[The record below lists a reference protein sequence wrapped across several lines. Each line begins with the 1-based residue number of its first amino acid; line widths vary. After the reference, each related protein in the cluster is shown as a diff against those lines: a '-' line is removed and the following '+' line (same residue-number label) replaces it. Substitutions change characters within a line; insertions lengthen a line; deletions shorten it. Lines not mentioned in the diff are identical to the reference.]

1 MIVFS
6 VTFLQSS
13 HIYEKNRLIKRE
25 YQEILLRFLLNN
37 NILYNK
43 FYRYLSY
50 PDILMQFTTYHAMN
64 TVLDIFEKSG
74 LLDATIVRRYKAVSN
89 TYCNEGFHGL
99 LRYEI
104 DNARGDKVKHKRID
118 KAYMDAFKTQKDII
132 EHKIPKILALFE
144 TIFSYASLLRR
155 KTLDN
160 FSLSKVSRFYETGV
174 KSYIGEQLIE
184 FGFPVDAIKRIE
196 DNNLRLLS
204 MDVSASQK
212 YILEHLEDIKQ
223 LLDSYERGLLDKA
236 LKSICS

>member
-1 MIVFS
+1 MI
-6 VTFLQSS
+6 
-13 HIYEKNRLIKRE
+13 YMKKNRLIKRE

-74 LLDATIVRRYKAVSN
+74 LLDVTIVRRYKAVSN

-118 KAYMDAFKTQKDII
+118 KAYMDAFKTQK
-132 EHKIPKILALFE
+132 IL
-144 TIFSYASLLRR
+144 
-155 KTLDN
+155 
-160 FSLSKVSRFYETGV
+160 
-174 KSYIGEQLIE
+174 
-184 FGFPVDAIKRIE
+184 
-196 DNNLRLLS
+196 
-204 MDVSASQK
+204 
-212 YILEHLEDIKQ
+212 
-223 LLDSYERGLLDKA
+223 
-236 LKSICS
+236 